1 MKKGRIAKVQK
12 ISFEDRLLKL
22 KEELILLDSIAHLHN
37 YFKHCKLHKNSYIVE
52 LRRIVALELI
62 VKGISYSEIG
72 RILSRDH
79 SSILS
84 LLHLDSHTSVHLE
97 VKANYLEWIEKG
109 LYPITYTKRVPS
121 ADHKDGWKSIVMYEL
136 KELKDDE
143 KGKNTKRS
151 YFRGSKE

>member
-1 MKKGRIAKVQK
+1 MKKDK
-12 ISFEDRLLKL
+12 ISFKERLIKL
-22 KEELILLDSIAHLHN
+22 KEELVLLESISYLHD
-37 YFKHCKLHKNSYIVE
+37 YFEHCQLHKNSYIVE

-62 VKGISYSEIG
+62 AKGISYSEVG
-72 RILSRDH
+72 RVLARDH
-79 SSILS
+79 STIMS
-84 LLHLDSHTSVHLE
+84 LLNLESHASVHLE
-97 VKANYLEWIEKG
+97 VKANYLEWIENG

-121 ADHKDGWKSIVMYEL
+121 ADHKDGWKSIIMYEL

>member
-1 MKKGRIAKVQK
+1 MKKDK
-12 ISFEDRLLKL
+12 ISFTERLVKLQEELVLLK
-22 KEELILLDSIAHLHN
+22 SIIYLHD

-62 VKGISYSEIG
+62 AKGISYSEVG
-72 RILSRDH
+72 RVLSRDH

-84 LLHLDSHTSVHLE
+84 LLNLDSHTSVHLE

-121 ADHKDGWKSIVMYEL
+121 ADHKDGWKSIIMYEL
-136 KELKDDE
+136 KELKNDE
-143 KGKNTKRS
+143 KGKSTKRS

>member
-1 MKKGRIAKVQK
+1 MKKDK
-12 ISFEDRLLKL
+12 ISFTERLVKL
-22 KEELILLDSIAHLHN
+22 KEEIILLESVSYLHD
-37 YFKHCKLHKNSYIVE
+37 YFEHCKLQKNSYIVE

-62 VKGISYSEIG
+62 AKGISYSEVG
-72 RILSRDH
+72 RVLSRDH

-84 LLHLDSHTSVHLE
+84 LLNLDSHTSVHLE

>member
-1 MKKGRIAKVQK
+1 MKKDK
-12 ISFEDRLLKL
+12 ISFKERLVKL
-22 KEELILLDSIAHLHN
+22 KAEIVLLESVSYLHD
-37 YFKHCKLHKNSYIVE
+37 YFEHCKFHKNSYIVE

-62 VKGISYSEIG
+62 AKGISYSEVG
-72 RILSRDH
+72 RVLSRDH

-84 LLHLDSHTSVHLE
+84 LLDLDSHTSVHLE

-121 ADHKDGWKSIVMYEL
+121 ADHKDGWKSIIMYEL